1 LYISDSPK
9 ANIAKSPLTEEEQQQ
24 QQQLKGRDQKLKGNK
39 STALAV
45 SAHQGS

>member
-9 ANIAKSPLTEEEQQQ
+9 ANIAKSPLTEEEQQ